1 MTGTKAGWLVP
12 ILAFV
17 LGIHLW
23 AAAVTIRHSNQDQTA
38 SDQGAEM
45 WLSGGAREDWY
56 PQRSD
61 GVRHPLYSW
70 AVSGLYSDDNA
81 VFFERGKWA
90 NTILCLVFLSALGI
104 VAARSLDPLA
114 LANLLMLCSLGIL
127 LVRGTYFQ
135 PEPLYY
141 ITFFVAAVCSW
152 RILRAQTLPV
162 WLYPV
167 FGLSLALAFLSKP
180 SLLPYLAVF
189 CGALALRTLLSLRA
203 EGMGFAK
210 RWVGVVGAFALMAL
224 MVAPLGLFTKTH
236 FGRAFFN
243 YPQVWMWMD
252 DFEKEAWPWQ
262 TKYPSGREM
271 ALLDKK
277 DIPSASWYFARH
289 TVGDAANRLWHGV
302 TEVKTRFLYPEK
314 KLSSRAFFW
323 KKEVKNWQQPLA
335 HRGTYLVIL
344 SALCLILAIFGWR
357 KVAPLLV
364 RPENLACAALVFG
377 TFAVYLTLYGW
388 YYPIGKGD
396 RFMGSL
402 WIPAVCLVFW
412 AAVKLSTKSGTTGSR
427 LYFGVHSA
435 LLLSLLLQSASLLWL
450 FTHGVY
456 LTTRN

>member
-1 MTGTKAGWLVP
+1 MMRTRPGWLAL
-12 ILAFV
+12 ILAVV
-17 LGIHLW
+17 LGVHLW
-23 AAAVTIRHSNQDQTA
+23 AAAITIRHSNQDRTA

-45 WLSGGAREDWY
+45 WLSAGAREDWY
-56 PQRSD
+56 PQRTD

-70 AVSGLYSDDNA
+70 AVSGLYSQDDA

-90 NTILCLVFLSALGI
+90 NTILSLVFLAALGL
-104 VAARSLDPLA
+104 VAARHLDPLA
-114 LANLLMLCSLGIL
+114 LANMLLLSSLGIL

-141 ITFFVAAVCSW
+141 ISFLVTAVCSW
-152 RILRAQTLPV
+152 RILRAPKVPV
-162 WLYPV
+162 WLYVV
-167 FGLSLALAFLSKP
+167 FGLGLGVAFLSKP

-189 CGALALRTLLSLRA
+189 FVALSLRTLLSWKS
-203 EGMGFAK
+203 EGMTFVR
-210 RWVGVVGAFALMAL
+210 RWLGVLGAFALMAL

-271 ALLDKK
+271 AQLDKK
-277 DIPSASWYFARH
+277 DIPSVSWYFARH
-289 TVGDAANRLWHGV
+289 TAGDAAKRLWDGV
-302 TEVKTRFLYPEK
+302 MEVKTRFLYPEK

-323 KKEVKNWQQPLA
+323 KKEAKNWQQPLA
-335 HRGTYLVIL
+335 HRGTYLIIL
-344 SALCLILAIFGWR
+344 TALCLVLAIFGWR
-357 KVAPLLV
+357 QVAPALV
-364 RPENLACAALVFG
+364 RPENLSCAALLFG
-377 TFAVYLTLYGW
+377 TFVIYLLLYGW

-402 WIPAVCLVFW
+402 WIPSVCFVLW
-412 AAVKLSTKSGTTGSR
+412 LASKLSTKSDTTGIR
-427 LYFGVHSA
+427 LYFGVQSA
-435 LLLSLLLQSASLLWL
+435 VFLSLLLQSASLLWL
-450 FTHGVY
+450 LTHGVF